1 LGTITDQDWANTIG
15 ALRARGGITS
25 GLTTLPTVV
34 DPYLQANYF
43 PDISDPVI
51 LEIRRDRSI
60 ELVFEGFR
68 FYDLVRW
75 KRGQLLTQEWN
86 GIYVPA
92 INTLMDL
99 DKNGTPDVS
108 FVESTPSNPVKGVA
122 YVNVAPTIGGKV
134 NPQQLKHGT
143 YGELTWLDNSPRVW
157 DDKMYFYPIPESA
170 LLKNPKLG
178 QNPGWQ

>member
-1 LGTITDQDWANTIG
+1 VA
-15 ALRARGGITS
+15 
-25 GLTTLPTVV
+25 
-34 DPYLQANYF
+34 DPYLQQNYF
-43 PDISDPVI
+43 PDISNPVI
-51 LEIRRDRSI
+51 LEIRRDRAI
-60 ELVFEGFR
+60 ELAFEGFR

-75 KRGQLLTQEWN
+75 KRGPLLTQEWT
-86 GIYVPA
+86 GFYVPA

-99 DKNGTPDVS
+99 DRNGTPDVS
-108 FVESTPSNPVKGVA
+108 FVTSTPANPVKGVT

-134 NPQQLKHGT
+134 NPQQLTNGT